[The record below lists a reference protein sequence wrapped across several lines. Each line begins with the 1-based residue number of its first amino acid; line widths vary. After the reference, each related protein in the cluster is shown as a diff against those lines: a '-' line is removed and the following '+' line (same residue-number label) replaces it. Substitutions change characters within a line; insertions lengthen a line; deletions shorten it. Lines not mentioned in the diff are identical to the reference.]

1 MKKIVQKIFALA
13 SVCGTHVAATGV
25 YYNDAAKHVVHQ
37 HAQAGHDGRKS
48 REALIEEWANNA
60 KKEEERFTLLG
71 KYADVYKQHDAPF
84 FSQHIDGKTQVSL
97 GSQYSYA
104 STAHNSSGSQGNMLE
119 LLFGSSPVTVGDL
132 LLASKVVNTPAVVH
146 GYSSQEN
153 GVYAGPYNLPPGDA
167 LGGGKYYMQDLVD
180 GFPAG
185 EVDNLACNRYF
196 EYVNNEKVSF
206 RASSHRVENAFA
218 VTHKIGKSG
227 ITIGLR
233 VPIVY
238 AEHNVKAEMNFSDK
252 AKKPGTGAS
261 LADGLYGTDRQAQN
275 YITAASTASGV
286 AQAVYGVSGVSSPN
300 ASSLAV
306 VGVTGAYPLAT
317 GASGVARGASGVE
330 NIASVAKAV
339 SAGGTYDVIAGV
351 PLTINVGDLLTR
363 ANAGLDGVVS
373 TDQQLITLATGVS
386 ALAMNVGALE
396 NQTALLAD
404 DVNFLA
410 LTPGGQPNTFMRRY
424 GQNPDLFLK
433 DIFESKGISEFGG
446 SSLGLGDMELSLAS
460 EFDVRGVERANAG
473 LKLTL
478 PTAQQAS
485 TSKFFAPELGNGGH
499 AALGFFASALIA
511 HNNWINLHGELDC
524 DVFASAEVNLRTPKK
539 IQYSNTSTQNY
550 ATLSTDLMSFG
561 DRVYAKPSSEI
572 NDFDTPFAGVADN
585 VARLRRNRGS
595 SLHARI
601 GNLFTFTQVKRA
613 SLDVYYDLRAKLKD
627 SFDGDASRWDTT
639 PHVANSQ
646 QIGHTAGATMAY
658 QFSRMARGSFGLS
671 HVLAG
676 HNVKKDWNFNASL
689 QVTF

>member
-25 YYNDAAKHVVHQ
+25 HYNDAANHVVHQ

-146 GYSSQEN
+146 GYSA
-153 GVYAGPYNLPPGDA
+153 GVTRLSPGV
-167 LGGGKYYMQDLVD
+167 GSTPYMQDLVD

-185 EVDNLACNRYF
+185 EVDNLAYNRYF

-261 LADGLYGTDRQAQN
+261 LADGLYGIDRQAES
-275 YITAASTASGV
+275 YRTAASTASGV

-300 ASSLAV
+300 ASSLAY
-306 VGVTGAYPLAT
+306 VGVTGAYPIAT
-317 GASGVARGASGVE
+317 GASGTRSGASGLYANQPSTEVP
-330 NIASVAKAV
+330 IVM
-339 SAGGTYDVIAGV
+339 GGYANVTT
-351 PLTINVGDLLTR
+351 TIIGTTHGSNEQFPT
-363 ANAGLDGVVS
+363 A
-373 TDQQLITLATGVS
+373 ATGDAS
-386 ALAMNVGALE
+386 LLRSWAASGIHRTIDTDTGLMNLAMNVGALE

-485 TSKFFAPELGNGGH
+485 TGKFFAPELGNGGH

-511 HNNWINLHGELDC
+511 HNGWINLHGELDC
-524 DVFASAEVNLRTPKK
+524 DIFASAEVNLRTPKK
-539 IQYSNTSTQNY
+539 IQYSNTTGDY

-561 DRVYAKPSSEI
+561 DRVYAVNGSEI

-676 HNVKKDWNFNASL
+676 HNVKKDWNFSASL